1 MNDLDLYNE
10 QQQTGIVTLQHRYRE
25 LGRLRA
31 GEQRTSRNGQR
42 YPAKLDT
49 FRFTSTDWR
58 LIQRAADIYGGKPS
72 RWEDAPSWNKEK
84 QTGRRQFQVTVE
96 ADRILVSVPAQQQLT
111 QSMEYWTAG
120 GCQRRCNGVAM
131 SSGEPCECRAEMEAG
146 SAQLC
151 DHYTRA
157 NFILPNLPGL
167 GVWRLESHGVFTA
180 SELPLQLAMAA
191 RYGPDVEW
199 WLRLDPRDYRTTESD
214 GKPVTYHFHVPVLDT
229 DHTPAEL
236 YALQANYL
244 ASSMPPPAIQP
255 SDPAPAPPRGLAGA
269 DPTSPE
275 PAARGVG
282 RIVGSGDPN
291 ASVTGPGDT
300 DASSAGHESPNAEA
314 TTSPA
319 SPGDDRPGRG
329 KREPGTGK
337 PGNRTPVGPQ
347 RTSERGDAS
356 DATSSVKQA
365 GSVDPGEGEAD
376 PSLLPEPPGWER

>member
-1 MNDLDLYNE
+1 MSDLAIPDVSPS
-10 QQQTGIVTLQHRYRE
+10 GIVTLQHRYRE

-31 GEQRTSRNGQR
+31 GEQRESRNGKK
-42 YPAKLDT
+42 YPVKLDT

-58 LIQRAADIYGGKPS
+58 LIQRAADLYGGKPS

-131 SSGEPCECRAEMEAG
+131 TSGEPCECRAEMEAG

-199 WLRLDPRDYRTTESD
+199 WLRLDPRDYRTTEGD
-214 GKPVTYHFHVPVLDT
+214 GKPITYHFHVPVLDT

-236 YALQANYL
+236 YALQASYL
-244 ASSMPPPAIQP
+244 AASAPAIQP
-255 SDPAPAPPRGLAGA
+255 SDPGKATPPGDPAGS
-269 DPTSPE
+269 DPTSEAEAPGSRVT
-275 PAARGVG
+275 AAGHA
-282 RIVGSGDPN
+282 SASDLN
-291 ASVTGPGDT
+291 ASVTGHGDT
-300 DASSAGHESPNAEA
+300 DVPAGHEPPNAEA
-314 TTSPA
+314 STSPSPPA
-319 SPGDDRPGRG
+319 SPGDG
-329 KREPGTGK
+329 
-337 PGNRTPVGPQ
+337 
-347 RTSERGDAS
+347 GDHLFG
-356 DATSSVKQA
+356 A
-365 GSVDPGEGEAD
+365 GEDPTGEGGT
-376 PSLLPEPPGWER
+376 EPAPNTRRRR